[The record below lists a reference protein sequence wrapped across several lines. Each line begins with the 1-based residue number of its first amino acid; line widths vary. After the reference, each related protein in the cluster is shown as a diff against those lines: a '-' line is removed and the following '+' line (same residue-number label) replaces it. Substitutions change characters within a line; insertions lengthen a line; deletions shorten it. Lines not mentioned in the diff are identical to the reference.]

1 MAKVSVET
9 HDQQVIKRIGFAERW
24 LDRAKR
30 QYQDGDV
37 PRGLLTLVLASAEM
51 THAIRLAHP
60 AISTRRRWVVPVA
73 VAAAATAI
81 VLLALAGRPLWM
93 PAPASSAPAP
103 IVVTLSNRVG
113 TLLELVEAP
122 PDPSAAPVPQHA
134 SPQVTRRSHAGVKR
148 SARDTERLAVFA
160 TIPVEPVSVRVVQKQ
175 VPSPAPAAGPV
186 IPPAG
191 TIVDYSLSDEEL
203 IDLVL
208 AAERIL
214 RTPLRP

>member
-1 MAKVSVET
+1 MAEVSLQT

-60 AISTRRRWVVPVA
+60 AISTRRQWTVPVA

-81 VLLALAGRPLWM
+81 VLLALAGWPLWR

-134 SPQVTRRSHAGVKR
+134 SPQVTRRSHAGMKR

>member
-1 MAKVSVET
+1 MAEVSLQT

-73 VAAAATAI
+73 AAAAATAI

-134 SPQVTRRSHAGVKR
+134 SPQVTRRSVAGVKR

>member
-1 MAKVSVET
+1 MAEVSLQT

-73 VAAAATAI
+73 AAAAATAI

-134 SPQVTRRSHAGVKR
+134 SPQVTRRSVAGVKR

-175 VPSPAPAAGPV
+175 VPSPAPARPRAGRGAHPPHAAAAIRRPRRTHTTQFPYAMAGP
-186 IPPAG
+186 
-191 TIVDYSLSDEEL
+191 
-203 IDLVL
+203 
-208 AAERIL
+208 
-214 RTPLRP
+214 